1 MNPSQ
6 TPEIKTKISESL
18 KKRWANS
25 PYRIRE
31 SRLFA
36 KEELEKLYLVE
47 RKSMKEIAKEKG
59 CSISG
64 VDYLMRKYG
73 IKKRSKSEAKFL
85 LYQNENE
92 KDKIM
97 KIKVNLQPSKD
108 LAYILGVLLG
118 DGWVENYK
126 YGIGLGSTSKEF
138 AESFANALKNIGL
151 HPSIY
156 LEPKEHFQKRS
167 PNAND
172 LWRVYAHSRQFYK
185 WYKDLNLKK
194 IKEVIKGYEVN
205 FIRGFYES
213 EGSCRFIG
221 NSPEV
226 GIHNTNKDL
235 IIFVSGLLTGMGFNL
250 SLRVQRYSRLKPN
263 RKDCFSL
270 HILGKREEKLRFLKT
285 INPIIKGGNKK

>member
-6 TPEIKTKISESL
+6 TPEIKAKISESL

-31 SRLFA
+31 GRLFA
-36 KEELEKLYLVE
+36 KEELEKLYLVG
-47 RKSMKEIAKEKG
+47 RKSMKEIAKEKE
-59 CSISG
+59 CSIGG

-73 IKKRSKSEAKFL
+73 IKKRNRSEVSFL
-85 LYQNENE
+85 LYQDENE
-92 KDKIM
+92 RDKIM
-97 KIKVNLQPSKD
+97 KVEVNLQPSKD
-108 LAYILGVLLG
+108 LAYILGVLVG
-118 DGWVENYK
+118 DGWVGYR
-126 YGIGLGSTSKEF
+126 YSIGLGSTSKEF

-151 HPSIY
+151 HPNIY

-172 LWRVYAHSRQFYK
+172 LWRVIAYSRQFYK
-185 WYKDLNLKK
+185 WYKDLNLEK
-194 IKEVIKGYEVN
+194 IKEVINGYEVD
-205 FIRGFYES
+205 FVRGFYES
-213 EGSCRFIG
+213 EGSCRFRG

-226 GIHNTNKDL
+226 GIHNTNRDL

-250 SLRVQRYSRLKPN
+250 SLNVQRYSRLKPN

-270 HILGKREEKLRFLKT
+270 HVLGKREEKLKFLET
-285 INPIIKGGNKK
+285 INPIIKGGN